1 MNTSLF
7 LLLVAPMLCIC
18 ALVLYYDHTP
28 APDAP
33 ALTCLSVQ
41 QHVNSVYERS
51 YRGETELTRD
61 AVRELQWLERSLC
74 AQEEVSAH

>member
-1 MNTSLF
+1 VKTFLVLF
-7 LLLVAPMLCIC
+7 LIALLLAGATGWHAREPE
-18 ALVLYYDHTP
+18 P
-28 APDAP
+28 QR
-33 ALTCLSVQ
+33 LTCLSVQ

-74 AQEEVSAH
+74 AQEEVLAQ

>member
-1 MNTSLF
+1 MKTFLVLSLVA
-7 LLLVAPMLCIC
+7 LLLAGATGWYAREPEPQ
-18 ALVLYYDHTP
+18 H
-28 APDAP
+28 
-33 ALTCLSVQ
+33 LTCLSVL

-51 YRGETELTRD
+51 YRGETELTSD